1 MKKNFVVV
9 GALAGTLIFT
19 QSALAAGLAVTP
31 SKNTLSVQSGEGVQ
45 TVEAVPAY
53 LYQDNNYFMLRDLGK
68 ILGYRVDWN
77 EAKKQASLT
86 KESAAQDLQHL
97 SAAKQAKAVKQSKQT
112 ILVGATEY
120 ENMNCLNIDGYN
132 YFKLRD
138 LVEIMD
144 FTCGW
149 DSEKNRIQL
158 STGEQNDEGVSIS
171 VKDFLVEGAKQKVIE
186 EDVPYIP
193 GTKDYAALGVK
204 VIHVEDMAGM
214 MNPKQVS
221 DVIRAIRK
229 EVGLPVHFHAHCIG
243 GMADICYWEAI
254 KAGACTVDCD
264 VSALSLGPAHPPVES
279 IVTCL
284 KGTGFD
290 PHLDMDL
297 LTEINDYFMKL
308 REKYKEFASKRTG
321 VDISVLKH
329 QIPGGM
335 LSNLESQLKGM
346 NAENRINEVFEE
358 VHKVHKDFGYPPLAT
373 PFAQMVGAQATIN
386 VLTGQR
392 YKMISN
398 ESKTY
403 IRGMYGRPAGEIAPE
418 LKAAVLGNDKMI
430 TERPGSLIAPGWE
443 KAKAEAAGFARTE
456 EDVMTYALFPELA
469 PAFLQKKYQ

>member
-1 MKKNFVVV
+1 MLLRGQNLIGYKQYPDDVVEKFVE
-9 GALAGTLIFT
+9 
-19 QSALAAGLAVTP
+19 LAAKAGIDKFLVFDGLNDVR
-31 SKNTLSVQSGEGVQ
+31 NTE
-45 TVEAVPAY
+45 TA
-53 LYQDNNYFMLRDLGK
+53 
-68 ILGYRVDWN
+68 I
-77 EAKKQASLT
+77 
-86 KESAAQDLQHL
+86 
-97 SAAKQAKAVKQSKQT
+97 KAVVKNGKVAEANICYT
-112 ILVGATEY
+112 ISPVHTL
-120 ENMNCLNIDGYN
+120 
-132 YFKLRD
+132 
-138 LVEIMD
+138 
-144 FTCGW
+144 
-149 DSEKNRIQL
+149 EKYVQM
-158 STGEQNDEGVSIS
+158 
-171 VKDFLVEGAKQKVIE
+171 A
-186 EDVPYIP
+186 
-193 GTKDYAALGVK
+193 KDYAALGVK
-204 VIHVEDMAGM
+204 AIHIEDMAGM
-214 MNPKQVS
+214 INPKQVS
-221 DVIRAIRK
+221 DVISAVRK

-264 VSALSLGPAHPPVES
+264 VSSLSLSPSHPPLES

-297 LTEINDYFMKL
+297 LAEINDYFMKL
-308 REKYKEFASKRTG
+308 REKYKEFASKRTS

>member
-1 MKKNFVVV
+1 MFFWKTAKETVPERPIRISSVEWRDGQQSLLATRIRTQDMLPILPKMDEVGYECMEMWGGATFDVAIRYLGDDPWERVREFKKLCKKTPLRMLLRGQNLIGYKQYPDDVVEKFVE
-9 GALAGTLIFT
+9 
-19 QSALAAGLAVTP
+19 LAAKAGIDKFLVFDGLNDVR
-31 SKNTLSVQSGEGVQ
+31 NTE
-45 TVEAVPAY
+45 TA
-53 LYQDNNYFMLRDLGK
+53 
-68 ILGYRVDWN
+68 I
-77 EAKKQASLT
+77 
-86 KESAAQDLQHL
+86 
-97 SAAKQAKAVKQSKQT
+97 KAVLKNGKTAEANICYT
-112 ILVGATEY
+112 ISPVHTL
-120 ENMNCLNIDGYN
+120 
-132 YFKLRD
+132 
-138 LVEIMD
+138 
-144 FTCGW
+144 
-149 DSEKNRIQL
+149 EKYVQM
-158 STGEQNDEGVSIS
+158 
-171 VKDFLVEGAKQKVIE
+171 A
-186 EDVPYIP
+186 
-193 GTKDYAALGVK
+193 KDYAALGVK

-297 LTEINDYFMKL
+297 LAEINDYFMKL

-358 VHKVHKDFGYPPLAT
+358 VHKVHKDFGYPPLANYT
-373 PFAQMVGAQATIN
+373 VNGMNFMLKGLLPAIIAGIGIN
-386 VLTGQR
+386 SISIET
-392 YKMISN
+392 MISYF
-398 ESKTY
+398 T
-403 IRGMYGRPAGEIAPE
+403 PAALVIIV
-418 LKAAVLGNDKMI
+418 LAVLGAYIGAIIFGHLFGLWGYEAGI
-430 TERPGSLIAPGWE
+430 TAGLCCCNIGGSGDLAVLT
-443 KAKAEAAGFARTE
+443 AGDRMSLLAFSSISTRIGG
-456 EDVMTYALFPELA
+456 ALMVVWIG
-469 PAFLQKKYQ
+469 FLYPMLMLK